1 MSRKT
6 HIPQDEAS
14 IQESIR
20 KDTRII
26 LSDQMT
32 KFLEAEVVRL
42 NIKLDKEGKKDKMTV
57 QRLIRALITAYFEK
71 RVVGLL
77 VNPDD

>member
-1 MSRKT
+1 MPRKT
-6 HIPQDEAS
+6 HVPQDEAS
-14 IQESIR
+14 IKESIR
-20 KDTRII
+20 RDTRII
-26 LSDQMT
+26 LSDQMK
-32 KFLEAEVVRL
+32 KFLEAEAVRL
-42 NIKLDKEGKKDKMTV
+42 NIKLAKEGKKDKMTV